1 MLALPRVLGVV
12 AIALKR
18 ELPLYGGATA
28 LVKGALL
35 EGLLSMLQAPVRM
48 IAHSLFVVVALT
60 GLRLEWKSPP
70 REATAVPWRDAAQRF
85 APLSLGVA
93 AVLAVGLATDLRMAW
108 WLMPVA
114 LPLLLATPLAVL
126 TSRAGLGER
135 VRNRGLLLT
144 PEELATP
151 TVLRRAWVH
160 LRQGLPTPRWHD
172 VVTDP
177 WLFKVVCLAMGPR
190 STAVGA
196 RGRTR
201 SRLIQRLSE
210 QQDAEAISPAERMR
224 LMSEPQ
230 SIARLRA
237 RLAANESF
245 GAFGGGG
252 GAHGHV
258 PCPRFAHEGP
268 ASR

>member
-1 MLALPRVLGVV
+1 
-12 AIALKR
+12 
-18 ELPLYGGATA
+18 
-28 LVKGALL
+28 
-35 EGLLSMLQAPVRM
+35 LS
-48 IAHSLFVVVALT
+48 
-60 GLRLEWKSPP
+60 G
-70 REATAVPWRDAAQRF
+70 
-85 APLSLGVA
+85 GVA
-93 AVLAVGLATDLRMAW
+93 AVLAWGLATDLHMAW

-114 LPLLLATPLAVL
+114 LPLLLAAPLVVL

-135 VRNRGLLLT
+135 LRAQALLLT

-151 TVLRRAWVH
+151 TVLCRAWVH
-160 LRQGLPTPRWHD
+160 MRQGLPAPRWHD

-190 STAVGA
+190 STAGGA

-245 GAFGGGG
+245 GVFGGEP
-252 GAHGHV
+252 GHV

-268 ASR
+268 ASRR